1 MNWILCNFR
10 ANHVKNSEKNDFLSV
25 KLVFLSLIPV
35 ETLEFLKFK
44 MNQKKVIFPSIF
56 EMVALKLYKIQFISN
71 WNAQS

>member
-56 EMVALKLYKIQFISN
+56 ETVALKLYKIQFISN